1 MKTIKKRAT
10 YGLENRDKKFTIE
23 LTLREIILLQN
34 KIIKGTSE
42 DLLNTDDSNASKLYH
57 KLSVYSK
64 NDLVR
69 K

>member
-1 MKTIKKRAT
+1 
-10 YGLENRDKKFTIE
+10 
-23 LTLREIILLQN
+23 LQN

-57 KLSVYSK
+57 KLNIYKKS
-64 NDLVR
+64 DLVR